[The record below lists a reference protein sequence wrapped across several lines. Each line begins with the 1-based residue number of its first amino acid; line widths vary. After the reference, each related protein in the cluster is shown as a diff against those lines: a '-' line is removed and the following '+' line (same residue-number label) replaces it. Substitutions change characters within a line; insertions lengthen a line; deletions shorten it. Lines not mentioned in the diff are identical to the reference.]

1 MIARVISGK
10 YGFSYMLKYN
20 PERLALNPILPSAK
34 GQMTWQWLVY
44 IWLWGK
50 RGRNGRQAGWRL
62 FLRKS
67 SFFFFLSLKPHITVL
82 MHAHTHRVRHTQSQ
96 TQTEKTPHL
105 GMLLWSEMV
114 HDMSDL
120 YKIADRRIWAPCRL
134 IGRLSSSS
142 FWCEA
147 ASSQVGAGACLF
159 EGTVIIFRNTARTD
173 DEGGGCPD
181 QKPKGSLSLS
191 YLSLLLTA
199 ITGLHPQL

>member
-1 MIARVISGK
+1 MTARVISGK

-20 PERLALNPILPSAK
+20 PERLALNPILRSAK

-67 SFFFFLSLKPHITVL
+67 FYFFFFFFCPWSHILQLSCTHI
-82 MHAHTHRVRHTQSQ
+82 HTHRVRHRQRKHPTWACS
-96 TQTEKTPHL
+96 
-105 GMLLWSEMV
+105 
-114 HDMSDL
+114 SDL
-120 YKIADRRIWAPCRL
+120 RWSVICLIFVRSLTGAPCWL

-147 ASSQVGAGACLF
+147 ASSQVRAGACLF
-159 EGTVIIFRNTARTD
+159 EGAVIIFRNTARTD

>member
-1 MIARVISGK
+1 MTARVISGK

-50 RGRNGRQAGWRL
+50 RGRNGRQAGLRL

-67 SFFFFLSLKPHITVL
+67 FYFFFFFFCPWSHILQLSCT
-82 MHAHTHRVRHTQSQ
+82 HAHTQSQ

-114 HDMSDL
+114 RAMSDL
-120 YKIADRRIWAPCRL
+120 CKIADRRIWAPCWL

-147 ASSQVGAGACLF
+147 ASSQVRAGACLF
-159 EGTVIIFRNTARTD
+159 EGAVIIFRNTARTD